1 MASELALGSTVVLAF
16 VAVAAGGLVHGA
28 LGLGFPLI
36 TTPLIALIT
45 DVKTAIILTLV
56 PTLTVNI
63 ISIIQGGQWQ
73 ESLAKYWPI
82 AIYVLVGS
90 IAGTKLLIVSDPRPF
105 KLALAVIILMY
116 LFSGSI
122 NRLSWGWIRRR
133 PSLWGVGFGAAAGI
147 MAGTVNVAVPVLIIY
162 FTELRLTPLA
172 MVQSLNLSFLAGKA
186 AQAGTFAV
194 SGYLHP
200 SIWAISMSLALVA
213 AIALWAGIALRQ
225 RIDADTYRRWLRNML
240 FIVAALLVVEFAA
253 GL

>member
-1 MASELALGSTVVLAF
+1 MSELALDSTVVLAL
-16 VAVAAGGLVHGA
+16 VAVTAGGLVHGA

-36 TTPLIALIT
+36 ATPLIALIT
-45 DVKTAIILTLV
+45 DVKTAIILTLA

-63 ISIIQGGQWQ
+63 ISIVQGGHWQ
-73 ESLAKYWPI
+73 ESLAKYWSI
-82 AIYVLVGS
+82 AIYVLIGS

-105 KLALAVIILMY
+105 KLLLAIVILMY
-116 LFSGSI
+116 LFSSSI
-122 NRLSWGWIRRR
+122 NRLSWEWIRRR
-133 PSLWGVGFGAAAGI
+133 PKLWGVGFGAAAGV

-162 FTELRLTPLA
+162 FTELRLAPLA

-200 SIWAISMSLALVA
+200 SILTISMLLALVA
-213 AIALWAGIALRQ
+213 GLALWVGIVLRQ
-225 RIDADTYRRWLRNML
+225 RIHADTYRRWLRIML
-240 FIVAALLVVEFAA
+240 FIVAALLMVEFAA